1 MAKFVRVNYYQLK
14 ERGCWGYVG
23 YKYFYNTKKYKLF
36 YNFFNYSV
44 QLCVFIYW

>member
-23 YKYFYNTKKYKLF
+23 YKYINIIKKYNLF
-36 YNFFNYSV
+36 
-44 QLCVFIYW
+44 